1 MLKPNPAGNKITF
14 LSSIKCHQSIIN
26 QKTNVMKYLAVWL
39 AFFACSQ
46 LFSNPTDPDTE
57 LRNGI
62 VRGKVMDAGLHEPIP
77 YAAVIVK
84 TTERDSTITGGITLE
99 DGSFEIKNLPE
110 GNFTFVVQYI
120 GYESYRQ
127 PISISKDSR
136 NLDLGTIELSEAAE
150 ELAGVEVVGERTT
163 IEQRI
168 DRKVIN
174 VGKDL
179 TTAGATASDIMN
191 NLPSINLDQQTGE
204 ISMRGNS
211 NVRVMVDGKLSNVP
225 VAQLLRQIPS
235 TSIKSIE
242 LITNPSAK
250 YNPEGMSGIINII
263 LHKNANIGFN
273 GSINTGLTV
282 GEKAKF
288 NTSLDLN
295 YRNGGINLY
304 GNAGTNIGKWVNDGY
319 IYRSVEQLRQDFDF
333 NNNNKSYLYKLGV
346 DIYLGDHHTLSFFT
360 NQNIYDGQGT
370 GSTLVS
376 YLTNPSRNTTQYF
389 DNLEDNHSQQY
400 NLVYKWDFAKEGHN
414 LELEVDHNRFD
425 SNEDANFR
433 STGATLFPDYLDM
446 VDTKRNQTTTN
457 LDYVNPID
465 SISKVEAGLEIRN
478 FETDVD
484 YASTGLSYNSDGTL
498 VPTPGT
504 RFVYGM
510 DIYSAYAT
518 FSQEYGKWS
527 YQAGLRVEDVEV
539 KADTNGLRSFTDSY
553 TEFYPSAFLTYKPS
567 DKNQFQLSYSR
578 RVDRPGL
585 SQVNPIR
592 EWSTPLISSLGNP
605 TLVPQFT
612 DSYELNYTRRLEH
625 GSITSGVFYRSIQDE
640 INRLVLIDRID
651 LNKLILTYGN
661 FDNTSAYGL
670 EVSGNY
676 DPFKWWSINGSFDL
690 YQQTQR
696 GQAERLPADL
706 PNPTK
711 DDIVLEK
718 VETDNTAWNLRMNNS
733 LKATDKLTFQVFGF
747 YRGANNDL
755 QISSK
760 PMYFINTGARY
771 SFADGKGTLSLNF
784 NDVFNTMRFA
794 FDGTLPYVQNG
805 RFNWESQNVYAG
817 ISYRFGSGKNRALQ
831 RKRRDDNTKQGSG
844 GIL

>member
-1 MLKPNPAGNKITF
+1 
-14 LSSIKCHQSIIN
+14 
-26 QKTNVMKYLAVWL
+26 MKQLAVL
-39 AFFACSQ
+39 AALLCANL
-46 LFSNPTDPDTE
+46 LFPKPPDPDPE
-57 LRNGI
+57 LRIGS
-62 VRGKVMDAGLHEPIP
+62 VSGKVIDKALQQPVP

-84 TTERDSTITGGITLE
+84 SRENDSTITGGITLE
-99 DGSFEIKNLPE
+99 DGSFELKNLPE
-110 GNFTFVVQYI
+110 GNFTFIVQFI
-120 GYESYRQ
+120 GYESHSQ
-127 PISISKDSR
+127 PISISRENRK
-136 NLDLGTIELSEAAE
+136 LELGNIELEEAVE
-150 ELAGVEVVGERTT
+150 ELSGVEVVAERTT

-225 VAQLLRQIPS
+225 IAQLLRQIPS

-273 GSINTGLTV
+273 GSVSTGLTV
-282 GEKAKF
+282 GEEAKF

-304 GNAGTNIGKWVNDGY
+304 GNLGTNIGKWVNDGF
-319 IYRSVEQLRQDFDF
+319 IFRSEERLRQEFDF
-333 NNNNKSYLYKLGV
+333 FNNNKSYLYKLGI
-346 DIYLGDHHTLSFFT
+346 DFYLNDHHTLSFFT
-360 NQNIYDGQGT
+360 NQNIYDGKAS
-370 GSTLVS
+370 GSTEVL
-376 YLTNPSRNTTQYF
+376 YLQNPAQNTTQF
-389 DNLEDNHSQQY
+389 FGNLEDNLSEQY
-400 NLVYKWDFAKEGHN
+400 NMVYKWDFLKEGHN
-414 LELEVDHNRFD
+414 LELEVDHNRFN
-425 SNEDANFR
+425 SEEDASFR
-433 STGATLFPDYLDM
+433 STGATLFPDYLDF
-446 VDTKRNQTTTN
+446 VDTKREQTIAN
-457 LDYVNPID
+457 LDYINPLD
-465 SISKVEAGLEIRN
+465 SITKIEAGLEARI

-484 YASTGLSYNSDGTL
+484 YSSTGLSFNENGQL
-498 VPTPGT
+498 RPTPDT
-504 RFVYGM
+504 NFIYGM

-518 FSQEYGKWS
+518 FGQNYDKWS

-539 KADTNGLRSFTDSY
+539 KADTNGVRSFTDQY
-553 TEFYPSAFLTYKPS
+553 TQLYPSAFVTYKPS
-567 DKNQFQLSYSR
+567 EENQFQLSYSR

-585 SQVNPIR
+585 TQVNPIR

-612 DSYELNYTRRLEH
+612 NSYELNYTRRLKN
-625 GSITSGVFYRSIQDE
+625 GSITSGVFYRAIQDE
-640 INRLVLIDRID
+640 INRTVFVDRLD
-651 LNKLILTYGN
+651 LNKLILSYRN

-676 DPFKWWSINGSFDL
+676 NPFKWWSINGSFDL

-696 GQAERLPADL
+696 GLTEQLPADN
-706 PNPTK
+706 PNPSEE
-711 DDIVLEK
+711 DIIVQE
-718 VETDNTAWNLRMNNS
+718 VEVDNTAWNLRMNNS
-733 LKATDKLTFQVFGF
+733 FKATEKLTFQLFAF
-747 YRGANNDL
+747 YRGANKDL
-755 QISSK
+755 QISMK

-771 SFADGKGTLSLNF
+771 TFADGKGTFSLNF

-794 FDGTLPYVQNG
+794 FNGRLPYVQNG
-805 RFNWESQNVYAG
+805 QFNWESQNVYAG
-817 ISYRFGSGKNRALQ
+817 ISYRFGSGKNRAVE
-831 RKRRDDNTKQGSG
+831 RKRRDDNTKQSGG